1 MATRRSPRTA
11 VTVIGVTE
19 REWLPPEDWYAS
31 LPSVYVSAGALI
43 TDPAGRVLLVK
54 PNYRPYWQFPGGVVE
69 PTEAPHQ
76 GCAREVREEVGLVLD
91 VGRLL
96 VVDWIPVHGV
106 RPRPALYFLFDCGVL
121 DQDPRID
128 LQHEELDGYDFVP
141 PERAVSM
148 LNPPFAGRLPVALS
162 AREQGNTAYLPD

>member
-1 MATRRSPRTA
+1 
-11 VTVIGVTE
+11 VTE

-31 LPSVYVSAGALI
+31 LPTVYVSAGALI

-69 PTEAPHQ
+69 PSEAPHE
-76 GCAREVREEVGLVLD
+76 GCAREVREEVGLALD

-96 VVDWIPVHGV
+96 VVDWIPVHGD
-106 RPRPALYFLFDCGVL
+106 RPRPALYFVFDCGVL

-128 LQHEELDGYDFVP
+128 LQHEELDGYDFLP
-141 PERAVSM
+141 PEHAVAM
-148 LNPPFAGRLPVALS
+148 LNPPVASRLPAALS
-162 AREQGNTAYLPD
+162 AREQGNTVYLPE